1 MSKFNIGGWIPQ
13 EPDERDYSI
22 DTPEVQHF
30 FAPLP
35 IEVPPRIDLRN
46 EHMPPIVNQENLGSC
61 TANAAVAILDYC
73 DHKAHGEFLTP
84 SRLYQYYN
92 TRLLENTIDE
102 DSGAS
107 IRDSI
112 KAIAKFGAIPE
123 SKLPYDVTK
132 FRKAPTKTLYKLGA
146 KYKEINYVLV
156 DQPRMSRE
164 AVLLDIKRQ
173 LTLGY
178 PLTFGTLVFN
188 QISYVTSSKGVIE
201 FPKESEEA
209 IGGHAMVMVGYDD
222 NFNTGD
228 GERGALLIRNSWGI
242 GWGVQGYGW
251 LPYKYVTTT
260 RTGLSDIWC
269 IVSENWRH
277 PL

>member
-35 IEVPPRIDLRN
+35 IEVPPRVDLRN
-46 EHMPPIVNQENLGSC
+46 EHMPPVVNQGSLGSC

-73 DHKAHGEFLTP
+73 DHKAHGTFIVP

-92 TRLLENTIDE
+92 TRLIENTIDE
-102 DSGAS
+102 DSGAT

-123 SKLPYDVTK
+123 EKMPYDITK

-156 DQPRMSRE
+156 DQPGMRRTD
-164 AVLLDIKRQ
+164 VLLNIKRQ

-178 PLTFGTLVFN
+178 PLTFGTLVYN
-188 QISYVTSSKGVIE
+188 QISYVTSNKGVIE
-201 FPKESEEA
+201 FPSTSEEPT
-209 IGGHAMVMVGYDD
+209 GGHAMVMVGYDD
-222 NFNTGD
+222 NFNVGNNQ
-228 GERGALLIRNSWGI
+228 RGALLIRNSWGT

-251 LPYKYVTTT
+251 LPYTYVTEPQP
-260 RTGLSDIWC
+260 RLSDIWC